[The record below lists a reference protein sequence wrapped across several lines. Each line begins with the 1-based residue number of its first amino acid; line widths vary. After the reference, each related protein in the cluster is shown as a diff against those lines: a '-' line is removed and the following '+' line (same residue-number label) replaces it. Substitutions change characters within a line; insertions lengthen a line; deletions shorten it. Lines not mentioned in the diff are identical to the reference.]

1 MLPDFIR
8 RRFVIRKQ
16 TLYPNV
22 KRGLFSRILSDGNTL
37 ATITKGVVADASSQ
51 VCIFKISLFLHI
63 RIFKNVKE
71 KSLSMAYLTS

>member
-22 KRGLFSRILSDGNTL
+22 KRGMFSRILSDGNTL

-51 VCIFKISLFLHI
+51 VCTVGWAQFH
-63 RIFKNVKE
+63 KNNDTLKAH
-71 KSLSMAYLTS
+71 S